1 MKLVKWNYIINF
13 ILWYYV
19 SIEQLYYF
27 KYSYNRPEPSLA
39 LGAVA
44 ISSDNS
50 DDSTSGWLIPLVICF
65 VASLCLLATAML
77 FYVKCFGTIP
87 NRHPPKTRLKNFSNN
102 RSHLIPS
109 FARSYRSSNKASKQ
123 NNVNGKRKGSYLD
136 NELSSSQSHCHQVG
150 NNQQGFPRAELQLLP
165 TSSESNFAS
174 ASSNMRQST
183 LDKTDS
189 VGRLEETKRL
199 SQRYVKDR
207 ITSKTVRTQYVRIFC
222 HT

>member
-1 MKLVKWNYIINF
+1 
-13 ILWYYV
+13 
-19 SIEQLYYF
+19 
-27 KYSYNRPEPSLA
+27 
-39 LGAVA
+39 
-44 ISSDNS
+44 
-50 DDSTSGWLIPLVICF
+50 
-65 VASLCLLATAML
+65 ML

-87 NRHPPKTRLKNFSNN
+87 NRYPPKTRLMNFSNN
-102 RSHLIPS
+102 RTHLIPS

-123 NNVNGKRKGSYLD
+123 NNINGKRKGSYLN

-174 ASSNMRQST
+174 ASSDMRQST

-207 ITSKTVRTQYVRIFC
+207 ITSKTVFRSNILSYLINFQTNISFRSAADGASSPNCDVDTLVWLHNKIDLANPRSVPTKGVVNINLRKDRKSSQRRNSKFSVIL
-222 HT
+222 